1 MLDTSAYY
9 EALREE
15 RIMFEEEN
23 ERLARHIPKAPPP
36 PVSKPLTLLKE
47 EEEVVPH
54 RHNAHDDREEN

>member
-15 RIMFEEEN
+15 RIMFEEED
-23 ERLARHIPKAPPP
+23 ERLARHVPKAPP
-36 PVSKPLTLLKE
+36 PVSKPLTLLKDE
-47 EEEVVPH
+47 TEVVPH